1 MIPRIH
7 VREPPVAKLPLL
19 RPTAPLSFLPYS
31 TTEDLKTRPARF
43 LKTFVNNQR
52 REMRR
57 GEPFAAKTKRLVADL
72 ETRQAECV
80 RRGAIPPT

>member
-31 TTEDLKTRPARF
+31 TTEDLKTRTCQVSEDFRAACKTLIDSERRKNTQASSDVGARQLARF
-43 LKTFVNNQR
+43 
-52 REMRR
+52 
-57 GEPFAAKTKRLVADL
+57 
-72 ETRQAECV
+72 
-80 RRGAIPPT
+80 